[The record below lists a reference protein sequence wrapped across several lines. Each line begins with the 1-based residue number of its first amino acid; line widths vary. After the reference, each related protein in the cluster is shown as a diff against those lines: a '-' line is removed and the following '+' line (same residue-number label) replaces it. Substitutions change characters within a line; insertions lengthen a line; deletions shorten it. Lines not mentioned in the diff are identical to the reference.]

1 MTDLPLDVRDE
12 ASQAAREAMYIQ
24 TGTRITQNMAEALVD
39 AVVAVVTPQIA
50 RPLQARIAELEG
62 ALKFI
67 AEDVCTGPSWVKTNC
82 LNEFPSG
89 LCPVCYARAVLAKGA
104 PDVGEETP

>member
-39 AVVAVVTPQIA
+39 AVVAPRWSGTRTHCCMPTVRSGSRSTPYSM
-50 RPLQARIAELEG
+50 P
-62 ALKFI
+62 
-67 AEDVCTGPSWVKTNC
+67 
-82 LNEFPSG
+82 
-89 LCPVCYARAVLAKGA
+89 
-104 PDVGEETP
+104 